1 MKRIRQEVIENNS
14 YLEDFHSE
22 RQSDADCMNYEEDQ
36 KLQEMQEMKQLEN
49 ILAVEQRQLSEILE
63 EDREEFDNGLD
74 FASGA
79 SDVKRLG
86 DNAKTVGSKSNQ
98 LSSMQSNDSKRRGIG
113 SGLTTIN

>member
-22 RQSDADCMNYEEDQ
+22 RQSDADCNYEEDQ
-36 KLQEMQEMKQLEN
+36 KLQELQEMKQLEN

-63 EDREEFDNGLD
+63 EDREEFENGCE
-74 FASGA
+74 FASGQ

-86 DNAKTVGSKSNQ
+86 ENTKTVGSKSN
-98 LSSMQSNDSKRRGIG
+98 
-113 SGLTTIN
+113 